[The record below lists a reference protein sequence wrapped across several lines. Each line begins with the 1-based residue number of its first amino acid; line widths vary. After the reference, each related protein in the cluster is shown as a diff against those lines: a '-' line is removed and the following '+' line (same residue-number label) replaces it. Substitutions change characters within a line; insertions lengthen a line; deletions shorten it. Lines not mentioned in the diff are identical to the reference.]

1 MKVNDVM
8 TKKVS
13 ICRPDNNL
21 AEVAATMWNAR
32 CGALP
37 VLDSTGNVLSMITDR
52 DICIALGTRNA
63 RPSDVKVSD
72 VSLPRIFTCRFD
84 DDVSL
89 ALQTMVAQNVR
100 RLPVIGDNGSLVGI
114 LSIDDV
120 LLRSEKTPAKSG
132 ISYADV
138 VNAAKS
144 ILENRASSHVKE
156 AAALI
161 ATHA

>member
-13 ICRPDNNL
+13 ACRPDDNL
-21 AEVAATMWNAR
+21 AKLAATMWNAR

-37 VLDSTGNVLSMITDR
+37 VLDSSGKVLSMITDR

-89 ALQTMVAQNVR
+89 ALGTMVAQNVR
-100 RLPVIGDNGSLVGI
+100 RLPVIGEDGSLVGI

-120 LLRSEKTPAKSG
+120 LLGSGKSG

-144 ILENRASSHVKE
+144 ILVNRASGHVKE
-156 AAALI
+156 PAALI